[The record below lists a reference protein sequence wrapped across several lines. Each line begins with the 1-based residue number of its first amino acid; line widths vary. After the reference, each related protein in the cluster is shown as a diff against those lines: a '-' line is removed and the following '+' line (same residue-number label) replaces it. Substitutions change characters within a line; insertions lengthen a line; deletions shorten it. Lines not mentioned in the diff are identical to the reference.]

1 MPRRVVGGLIQA
13 AAPITD
19 PAAPIDKVRQAA
31 IDAHIPLIEEAG
43 RRGVQILGLEEI
55 FNGPYFCPSQ
65 DAHWYDIA
73 ESVPGPTTE
82 LMGQYARKYQM
93 AMVVPVYER
102 EQAGVYY
109 NTAAVYDSDG
119 TYLGKYRKNH
129 IPHTSGFWEK
139 YFFKPGNLGYP
150 VFKTRFATIGV
161 YICYDR
167 HFPEGARLLGLHG
180 AEIVFNPSATVAGLS
195 QYSVEARTAGA
206 RGRQR
211 LLHGLQQPRRHGVAL
226 EHRTVLWLV
235 LLCRSARQLPRDG
248 IRRQGRTGRGRDGSR
263 HDRGSASR
271 LAVLPRSPPR
281 QLRTPRGA
289 ASMTLLIKNGTI
301 VTATDQYK
309 GDVFVDGEKIT
320 TIGTSLTMSADR
332 TIDASGKYL
341 FPGGIDVHT
350 HLDMPF
356 GGTTSADDFES
367 GTIAAAHGGTTTVV
381 DFAIQYHGQTLHHA
395 WETWMK
401 KAEGKAAIDY
411 GFHMIVTELTDQ
423 VEQEMDALVGQGV
436 TSFKL
441 FMAYPGVFML
451 DDASIF
457 RALLR
462 TGKNGGTICMH
473 AENGGVIDVLVKKAL
488 AEGKTA
494 PKYHALTRP
503 ARAEAEATHRAIA
516 MAEIADVPIY
526 IVHLSAAEALEMV
539 TEARDRGLPA
549 FAETC
554 PQYLFLSY
562 DNYEEPGFEGA
573 KYVMSPP
580 LRPKETQDRL
590 WRGLAFNDL
599 QAISTDHCPFCMKEQ
614 KTMGE
619 RDFSKIPNGA
629 PGIETRMSLVYD
641 GGVKTGRISLN
652 RFVELTSTSPAKIFG
667 LFPRKGTIAPGSDAD
682 IVIFDPEKKQ
692 RLSAKT
698 LHMNVDYNPYEGREV
713 TGVTETVISRGRVI
727 IDKGSFTGSAGAGS
741 FLRRSTRT

>member
-1 MPRRVVGGLIQA
+1 M
-13 AAPITD
+13 
-19 PAAPIDKVRQAA
+19 
-31 IDAHIPLIEEAG
+31 
-43 RRGVQILGLEEI
+43 
-55 FNGPYFCPSQ
+55 S
-65 DAHWYDIA
+65 
-73 ESVPGPTTE
+73 
-82 LMGQYARKYQM
+82 
-93 AMVVPVYER
+93 
-102 EQAGVYY
+102 
-109 NTAAVYDSDG
+109 
-119 TYLGKYRKNH
+119 
-129 IPHTSGFWEK
+129 
-139 YFFKPGNLGYP
+139 
-150 VFKTRFATIGV
+150 
-161 YICYDR
+161 
-167 HFPEGARLLGLHG
+167 
-180 AEIVFNPSATVAGLS
+180 
-195 QYSVEARTAGA
+195 
-206 RGRQR
+206 
-211 LLHGLQQPRRHGVAL
+211 
-226 EHRTVLWLV
+226 
-235 LLCRSARQLPRDG
+235 
-248 IRRQGRTGRGRDGSR
+248 
-263 HDRGSASR
+263 
-271 LAVLPRSPPR
+271 
-281 QLRTPRGA
+281 
-289 ASMTLLIKNGTI
+289 LLIRNGTI
-301 VTATDQYK
+301 VTASDLYK
-309 GDVFVDGEKIT
+309 GDVFIDRETVT
-320 TIGTSLTMSADR
+320 TIGTSLSMPADR
-332 TIDASGKYL
+332 VIDATGKYL
-341 FPGGIDVHT
+341 LPGGIDVHT

-381 DFAIQYHGQTLHHA
+381 DFAIQYRGQTLHHA

-411 GFHMIVTELTDQ
+411 GFHMIITDLSDQ
-423 VEQEMDALVGQGV
+423 VEQEMDALVRQGV

-451 DDASIF
+451 DDGSIF

-462 TGKNGGTICMH
+462 TSKNGGTICMH

-516 MAEIADVPIY
+516 MAEMADVPIY

-580 LRPKETQDRL
+580 LRPKATQDRL

-614 KTMGE
+614 KTLGKD
-619 RDFSKIPNGA
+619 DFSKIPNGA

-641 GGVKTGRISLN
+641 GGVAAKRISLN
-652 RFVELTSTSPAKIFG
+652 RFVELTATSPAKIFG

-682 IVIFDPEKKQ
+682 IVLFDPQKKI

-698 LHMNVDYNPYEGREV
+698 LHMKVDYNPYEGRELQGA
-713 TGVTETVISRGRVI
+713 TDTVISRGTVI
-727 IDKGSFTGSAGAGS
+727 VDGGAFVGRAGAGS
-741 FLRRSTRT
+741 FLKRSTRS